1 MINTCI
7 ILAGPTAVGKTAVAI
22 ELARYL
28 QTEIISADSRQCF
41 RELSVGVAKPSA
53 AELALVRHHF
63 IDSHSIHDPVNAATF
78 EHYALDKISGIFA
91 QSPYAVMAGGTGL
104 YLRAFAA
111 GMDPIPPVDD
121 AFRNAVMAGFAQEG
135 IKWLQQMLSEE
146 DPLYADQGEMQN
158 PQRMMRA
165 LEVVRATGRS
175 ILHWQT
181 RKTVERP
188 FRIIRIGLELP
199 RPELYQ
205 RINYRVDQMLEAGLE
220 NEVAALRPHQ
230 QLNALQTVGYREWW
244 PFFEGL
250 ISRDEVKQ
258 QVQQNTRHYAKRQ
271 LTWFRKEPDIQWVP
285 PDVDSVLHVLRIA
298 VPGI

>member
-41 RELSVGVAKPSA
+41 RELSIGVAKPTA
-53 AELALVRHHF
+53 AELNSVPHHF
-63 IDSHSIHDPVNAATF
+63 IDTHSIHDVVNAATF
-78 EHYALDKISGIFA
+78 EQYALDKISAIFA
-91 QSPYAVMAGGTGL
+91 QSPFAVVAGGTGL

-111 GMDPIPPVDD
+111 GMDPIPPVDE
-121 AFRNAVMAGFAQEG
+121 AVRMAVMAGYAGEG
-135 IKWLQQMLSEE
+135 INWLQQVLTDE

-181 RKTVERP
+181 RKTAERP
-188 FRIIRIGLELP
+188 FRIIRIGLDLP
-199 RPELYQ
+199 RPYLYQ
-205 RINYRVDQMLEAGLE
+205 RINQRVEGMLKAGLE
-220 NEVAALRPHQ
+220 NEVEALRPHLH
-230 QLNALQTVGYREWW
+230 LNALQTVGYREWG
-244 PFFEGL
+244 PYFDGL
-250 ISRDEVKQ
+250 ISREEVKLQ
-258 QVQQNTRHYAKRQ
+258 IQQNTRHYAKRQ
-271 LTWFRKEPDIQWVP
+271 LTWFRKEPGIQWVS
-285 PDVDSVLHVLRIA
+285 PDLHAVVNALRIS